1 MTSALYHGDLVH
13 VRRDGWAARRFR
25 HGLDVA
31 CLDLD
36 ELPELSDRL
45 RLFSYN
51 RPNLFSL
58 RDGDYR
64 VAAAGDGLADGART
78 VLAARG
84 LPVPQ
89 RIELITGLRVAGYV
103 FNPVS
108 FFLGYDAAGVLE
120 TVIAE
125 VNNTYGGNRCYV
137 LGPPHRLPGDDSDR
151 AGFVHERDFFVSPFL
166 HGEARYDFW
175 FAGASPGAARLD
187 VRMDTLRPDGDRVFL
202 ARLTGERGRLDD
214 AALLRAAIR
223 RPWLPVQVIG
233 LIHWQAMKLHWARV
247 PYRRPGPEHRVARH

>member
-1 MTSALYHGDLVH
+1 MSGALYHGDLVH

-25 HGLDVA
+25 HGLTIA
-31 CLDLD
+31 WLDLD
-36 ELPELSDRL
+36 ALPRL

-51 RPNLFSL
+51 RPNLFAL
-58 RDGDYR
+58 RDRDYR
-64 VAAAGDGLADGART
+64 VAGGGGLADGARAL
-78 VLAARG
+78 LAARG
-84 LPVPQ
+84 LPAPRRLMLVTQ
-89 RIELITGLRVAGYV
+89 LRVAGHV

-108 FFLGYDAAGVLE
+108 FFLGFDGGGALE

-137 LGPPHRLPGDDSDR
+137 LGPPHRLPDRGDGR
-151 AGFVHERDFFVSPFL
+151 IGFVHERDFFVSPFL

-175 FAGASPGAARLD
+175 FTGAAPDAPRLD
-187 VRMDTLRPDGDRVFL
+187 VRMDTLRPDGERVFL
-202 ARLTGERGRLDD
+202 ARLTGARGPLDD
-214 AALLRAAIR
+214 RALVRAGLRGALMPGR
-223 RPWLPVQVIG
+223 VLG

>member
-1 MTSALYHGDLVH
+1 VTSALYHGELVH

-25 HGLDVA
+25 HGLTVA

-36 ELPELSDRL
+36 ELPALSRRL

-51 RPNLFSL
+51 RRNLFGL
-58 RDGDYR
+58 RDRDYR
-64 VAAAGDGLADGART
+64 VAGGDGLAAGARAL
-78 VLAARG
+78 LAARG
-84 LPVPQ
+84 LPVPH
-89 RIELITGLRVAGYV
+89 RIELVTQLRTAGYV

-108 FFLGYDAAGVLE
+108 FFLGYDAGGALE

-137 LGPPHRLPGDDSDR
+137 LGPPHRLRGATADR

-175 FAGASPGAARLD
+175 FTGAAPGAPRLD
-187 VRMDTLRPDGDRVFL
+187 VRMDTLRPDGERIFL
-202 ARLTGERGRLDD
+202 ARLTGTRAPLDD
-214 AALLRAAIR
+214 AALLREVIR
-223 RPWLPVQVIG
+223 GRALPVRVIG
-233 LIHWQAMKLHWARV
+233 LIYWQAMKLHWARV